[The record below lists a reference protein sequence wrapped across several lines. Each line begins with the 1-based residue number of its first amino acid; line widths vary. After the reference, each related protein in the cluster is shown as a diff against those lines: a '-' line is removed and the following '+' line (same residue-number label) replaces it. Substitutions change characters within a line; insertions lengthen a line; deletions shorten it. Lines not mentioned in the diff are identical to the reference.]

1 MIEHHASVTVD
12 APVHQ
17 VYSLFSHFN
26 DFPKF
31 MSFVKEVTYYDAQ
44 RSHWV
49 ADVAGRHE
57 WDAVNEGWIPD
68 SQIGWR
74 SVSGLSNTGRVSFQP
89 TSAQQTQINV
99 DISYN
104 PPASLLGS
112 IGEHLGVGKHFENA
126 LQKDLNH
133 FAAMVRQAPTGALDP
148 TSSNYLFHP
157 ESAAASGTTTER
169 QNATMEKEVS
179 FAAHTSEGNREPVTP
194 MRNESGEDYAARS
207 ERGVTAQGV
216 PGSSENAPLDQPVL
230 DRDSVNEPRTA
241 TTATPGTGVPTDRPV
256 LDKDIINESAQATP
270 LSGQRDTTVPPRYTD
285 EEETGLPPEQIPR
298 WDSPEGNQPRP

>member
-1 MIEHHASVTVD
+1 MFMEQKMIEHHASVTVD

-31 MSFVKEVTYYDAQ
+31 MSFVKEVTYHDAQ

-57 WDAVNEGWIPD
+57 WDAENEDWIPD
-68 SQIGWR
+68 RQIGWR
-74 SVSGLSNTGRVSFQP
+74 SYDGLSNTGRVVFQP
-89 TSAQQTQINV
+89 TSTQQTHIDVYVN
-99 DISYN
+99 YN

-133 FAAMVRQAPTGALDP
+133 FAEMVSQSPPGALDP

-157 ESAAASGTTTER
+157 GSAAARGTTTER
-169 QNATMEKEVS
+169 QNATMGEEAS
-179 FAAHTSEGNREPVTP
+179 STTPVETGTP
-194 MRNESGEDYAARS
+194 VRDEDYATRS
-207 ERGVTAQGV
+207 GTGATAQGGTV
-216 PGSSENAPLDQPVL
+216 PPQGAPL
-230 DRDSVNEPRTA
+230 E
-241 TTATPGTGVPTDRPV
+241 RPV
-256 LDKDIINESAQATP
+256 LDQDIINEPASATP
-270 LSGQRDTTVPPRYTD
+270 SAGAPSTAVPPERAGTD
-285 EEETGLPPEQIPR
+285 EESLPPEQIPR
-298 WDSPEGNQPRP
+298 WGESPEGGQPRP